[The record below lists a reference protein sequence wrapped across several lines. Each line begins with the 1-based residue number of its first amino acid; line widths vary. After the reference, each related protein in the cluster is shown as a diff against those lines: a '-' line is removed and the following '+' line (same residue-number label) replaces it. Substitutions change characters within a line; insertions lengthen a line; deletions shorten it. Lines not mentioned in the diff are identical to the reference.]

1 MTTAADIIAL
11 ALKDSG
17 VLGVGQ
23 TAQAEDTA
31 DALTRLNMMI
41 SQWSRRR
48 WLVYHLVDT
57 SCVATGATSY
67 TVGAGGSF
75 NVARPDRIEAAY
87 IRQIVPTSSTPV
99 DWFLEE
105 IKSREDYARIALKT
119 MAASPSDH
127 FFYDSDFPTGNFYP
141 WPVPNSAYELHILT
155 KAVLQ
160 QFANT
165 AVTVL
170 LPPEYEEALYL
181 NLAVRLRMGYR
192 LPADTVMIGL
202 AKASLNTIRRSNAQI
217 GRLSMPKSVSR
228 GPSYNIYSDRGG

>member
-1 MTTAADIIAL
+1 MTTAADLINL

-57 SCVATGATSY
+57 ACTCTGATSY
-67 TVGAGGSF
+67 TVGAGQSF

-87 IRQIVPTSSTPV
+87 IRQIVPSQPTPV
-99 DWFLEE
+99 DWWLQE
-105 IKSREDYARIALKT
+105 IGSREDYAKITLKT
-119 MAASPSDH
+119 MAASPSDR
-127 FFYDSDFPTGNFYP
+127 FFYDSDYPTGVFYP
-141 WPVPNSAYELHILT
+141 WPVPSSSYELHILT

-165 AVTVL
+165 ATTVL
-170 LPPEYEEALYL
+170 LPQEYEEALYL
-181 NLAVRLRMGYR
+181 NLTVRLRMAYQ
-192 LPADTVMIGL
+192 LPENKVTSKL
-202 AKASLNTIRRSNAQI
+202 AKAALNTIRRSNFQI
-217 GRLSMPKSVSR
+217 SRLQMPQPIRR
-228 GPSYNIYSDRGG
+228 GPTYNVYSDRGG